1 MNNKTYNTL
10 PKHLPLGELAF
21 HSATSELFVGMGDE
35 KPLRKVSDLE
45 IQQLLKNSNVDYL
58 GNKHSTIRDVMNSN
72 VDYLLGEVNTLNYT
86 GQHITAENSIQGQCK
101 SAILMGNTLMNCIT
115 KYINKEVTFTNS
127 PLKRSVNIAETSN
140 TTLQPSKDYLYVI
153 KVTDLNLDGLQSL
166 QISLSSSFNGVFM
179 SDNNFQ
185 VRRNGVYKIK
195 ARTAPVLTD
204 TKVVLK
210 GEAIHFEQTV
220 STTRAITISDIMI
233 IEYQDGME
241 NWDIPYFE
249 GMQSSKMPVLTTT
262 GKNLYEDTGGK
273 TNWTIDGY
281 TGKEGTGSRFVP
293 NSYTKVCPNTSYT
306 LYRSVTA
313 ANIGVRYYDSNRDYI
328 VTTDLPPYTGM
339 SSLTFTTPINCHY
352 VKWIDEANNP
362 TNKYQIEQGSTA
374 TPYEPHKSNILSCLE
389 DVELSSVGDVRDTL
403 NWLTGEVV
411 NNFKKMIIDGSE
423 LWQQGGSQSDGF
435 IRFYTQAPQKHFYG
449 KVFSPNI
456 QSCNDNVMYG
466 NVGYEN
472 ISGYSANSMINLSL
486 KVERLG
492 VTDLGNSN
500 DNISKLKQ
508 WLTTNNI
515 EFQYQLQEKA
525 IKTVVLSDNTV
536 YSHNGT
542 THYSCSS
549 EEGSLVPTLS
559 VDVPTKIQEVV
570 ARQRD
575 EIQKLTVENSELKN
589 GQILLETGH
598 ESQEEEIITTQDA
611 VNFLLFDLN
620 TFSTTK
626 LNSEKEIDK
635 MALYIA
641 NQILKGKVP
650 YEKAVKCYP
659 QFKEDI
665 DSILIFEG
673 REDLVQI

>member
-249 GMQSSKMPVLTTT
+249 GMQSSKMPVLTTV
-262 GKNLYEDTGGK
+262 GKNLLTPIKNSVSPCYFKKGTTLILSTKNSVPSLGGNVAFLDVVDNTVWMGIDTGK
-273 TNWTIDGY
+273 TS
-281 TGKEGTGSRFVP
+281 K
-293 NSYTKVCPNTSYT
+293 
-306 LYRSVTA
+306 
-313 ANIGVRYYDSNRDYI
+313 
-328 VTTDLPPYTGM
+328 
-339 SSLTFTTPINCHY
+339 TFTLPCDVYKIINY
-352 VKWIDEANNP
+352 LQEGDGLE
-362 TNKYQIEQGSTA
+362 YQLEIGSVA
-374 TPYEPHKSNILSCLE
+374 TPYETHKSNILSCLE
-389 DVELSSVGDVRDTL
+389 DVEMGGVDTFKDSL
-403 NWLTGEVV
+403 NCLTGEFVKQTVKTTFNGGVGEKWAKQTDYVSDTFVMFGCELTIESANIGENPCMSDKWKIGGLSTEQKQSQICLFRHQGWITQLRVV
-411 NNFKKMIIDGSE
+411 IEKTKLETEDLTGFKKYISSE
-423 LWQQGGSQSDGF
+423 PFTIEYPMSN
-435 IRFYTQAPQKHFYG
+435 
-449 KVFSPNI
+449 KV
-456 QSCNDNVMYG
+456 V
-466 NVGYEN
+466 
-472 ISGYSANSMINLSL
+472 
-486 KVERLG
+486 
-492 VTDLGNSN
+492 
-500 DNISKLKQ
+500 
-508 WLTTNNI
+508 
-515 EFQYQLQEKA
+515 
-525 IKTVVLSDNTV
+525 KTVVLSDNTV